1 MSEAQRPTTT
11 DGRKYQTLDTEP
23 FSFKRRWVAAVVAIV
38 TVVGVVVEVVN
49 GGGTDVSH
57 GVLVAIVGGIAAKFL
72 GSKRDDADEDAQGG
86 HPAVRFL
93 FQAANAGEFE
103 GAEDIV
109 DPEFRAYA
117 FGYPLGTVEVDRG
130 PALLVE
136 SLEYWREAIPDTRW
150 ELYDEVTQREPELT
164 DGIAIRF
171 VHTGTID
178 GVEREVEGAAFL
190 KVVDKK
196 LTELRYVL
204 DMTVFNEHRRFVGL
218 DPLE

>member
-1 MSEAQRPTTT
+1 M
-11 DGRKYQTLDTEP
+11 YIEP
-23 FSFKRRWVAAVVAIV
+23 FGFKRRWVAATVAILSAV
-38 TVVGVVVEVVN
+38 ALVVEVLS
-49 GGGTDVSH
+49 GGGTDVNH
-57 GVLVAIVGGIAAKFL
+57 GVLVAVVGGVAAGAAKFF
-72 GSKRDDADEDAQGG
+72 GSKSDDADADAQGD
-86 HPAVRFL
+86 HPVVRFL
-93 FQAANAGEFE
+93 FQAANAGEYE
-103 GAEDIV
+103 GVEDIV

-117 FGYPLGTVEVDRG
+117 FGYPLGTAEVDRG

-150 ELYDEVTQREPELT
+150 ELYDEVTQKEPELT

-178 GVEREVEGAAFL
+178 GVEREVEGAFFA

-204 DMTVFNEHRRFVGL
+204 DMTVFNDHRRFVGL

>member
-1 MSEAQRPTTT
+1 MRDQLEVSA
-11 DGRKYQTLDTEP
+11 LFEP
-23 FSFKRRWVAAVVAIV
+23 VGLKRRRVAAVVAILSAV
-38 TVVGVVVEVVN
+38 ALVVEALS
-49 GGGTDVSH
+49 GFGSDVSH
-57 GVLVAIVGGIAAKFL
+57 GVLVAVVGGLAAGAAKFF
-72 GSKRDDADEDAQGG
+72 GSKSDDADEDAQGD
-86 HPAVRFL
+86 HRVVRFL
-93 FQAANAGEFE
+93 FGAANAGEYE
-103 GAEDIV
+103 GVEDIV

-117 FGYPLGTVEVDRG
+117 FGYPLGTAEVDRG
-130 PALLVE
+130 PELLVE

-150 ELYDEVTQREPELT
+150 ELYDEVTQKEPELT

-178 GVEREVEGAAFL
+178 GVEREVEGAFFA

-204 DMTVFNEHRRFVGL
+204 DMTVFNDHRRYIGL

>member
-1 MSEAQRPTTT
+1 MNT
-11 DGRKYQTLDTEP
+11 YIEP
-23 FSFKRRWVAAVVAIV
+23 FGFKRRWVAVTVAIL
-38 TVVGVVVEVVN
+38 GGIGLVVEVLN
-49 GGGTDVSH
+49 GGGTDTQH
-57 GVLVAIVGGIAAKFL
+57 GVLIAIVGGIAAKFF
-72 GSKRDDADEDAQGG
+72 GSKRDAADEDAQGD

-103 GAEDIV
+103 GVEDIV
-109 DPEFRAYA
+109 DREFRAYA
-117 FGYPLGTVEVDRG
+117 FGYPLGTRDVDRG
-130 PALLVE
+130 PALLVDT
-136 SLEYWREAIPDTRW
+136 LEYWREEIPDTRW

-178 GVEREVEGAAFL
+178 GVEREVEGAAFA

-204 DMTVFNEHRRFVGL
+204 DMTVFNDHRRFIGL

>member
-1 MSEAQRPTTT
+1 M
-11 DGRKYQTLDTEP
+11 TEWADMEIEP
-23 FSFKRRWVAAVVAIV
+23 SSFKRRWVAALVAV
-38 TVVGVVVEVVN
+38 LSAVALAVEVLN
-49 GGGTDVSH
+49 GGGSDTQH
-57 GVLVAIVGGIAAKFL
+57 GVLVAIVGGIAAGAAKFF
-72 GSKRDDADEDAQGG
+72 GKPRDDADEDAQGD

-93 FQAANAGEFE
+93 FQAANTGEYE
-103 GAEDIV
+103 GVEDIV

-117 FGYPLGTVEVDRG
+117 FGYPLGTAEVDRG

-136 SLEYWREAIPDTRW
+136 ALEYWRAEIPDTRW
-150 ELYDEVTQREPELT
+150 QLYDEVTQKEPELT

-178 GVEREVEGAAFL
+178 GVEREVEAAAFA